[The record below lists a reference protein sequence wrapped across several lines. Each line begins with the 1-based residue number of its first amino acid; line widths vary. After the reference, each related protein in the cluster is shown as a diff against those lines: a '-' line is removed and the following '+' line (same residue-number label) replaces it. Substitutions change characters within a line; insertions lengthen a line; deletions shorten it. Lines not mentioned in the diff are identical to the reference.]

1 MINCLKKLITSLFYL
16 TKARLASEKSG
27 YLYHVALGSQRRN
40 WEERQVM
47 VKLQDIRIE
56 GTSKTPQ
63 VSFVAGTGNLTFKGK
78 SLPENA
84 SGFFEPLYKW
94 ASEYSKNPAESTNL
108 KFNVD
113 YFNTSSVIWMGKI
126 LKVLTK
132 IKKADH
138 ILFVHLYFDIE
149 EYDSMGE
156 EHVRESLSPFLDV
169 TADAT
174 CSVGIRLYG
183 IDDDGNTLKEN
194 IVLI

>member
-1 MINCLKKLITSLFYL
+1 
-16 TKARLASEKSG
+16 
-27 YLYHVALGSQRRN
+27 
-40 WEERQVM
+40 M

-56 GTSKTPQ
+56 ATAKTPM
-63 VSFVAGTGNLTFKGK
+63 VSFVADTGILAFTGK

-84 SGFFEPLYKW
+84 SSFFEPLYKW
-94 ASEYSKNPAESTNL
+94 AGEYAKNPAESTNL

-126 LKVLTK
+126 LKTLTK
-132 IKKADH
+132 IKKSDH

-156 EHVRESLSPFLDV
+156 EDVRESLSPFLDV

-183 IDDDGNTLKEN
+183 IDEDGNTIKEN

>member
-1 MINCLKKLITSLFYL
+1 
-16 TKARLASEKSG
+16 
-27 YLYHVALGSQRRN
+27 
-40 WEERQVM
+40 M
-47 VKLQDIRIE
+47 VKLQDIKIDA
-56 GTSKTPQ
+56 TSKTPA
-63 VSFVAGTGNLTFKGK
+63 VSFTAGTGNLTFTGK

-94 ASEYSKNPAESTNL
+94 ASEYARNPAESTNL

-132 IKKADH
+132 IKKSDH

-156 EHVRESLSPFLDV
+156 EDVRESLSPFLDV

-174 CSVGIRLYG
+174 CSVGLRLYG
-183 IDDDGNTLKEN
+183 IDADGNTLKEN

>member
-1 MINCLKKLITSLFYL
+1 
-16 TKARLASEKSG
+16 
-27 YLYHVALGSQRRN
+27 
-40 WEERQVM
+40 M

-56 GTSKTPQ
+56 ATSKTPQ
-63 VSFVAGTGNLTFKGK
+63 VSFTAASGNLTFTGK

-94 ASEYSKNPAESTNL
+94 ASEYAKNPAESTNL

-132 IKKADH
+132 IKKSDH
-138 ILFVHLYFDIE
+138 ILFVHLYLTSR
-149 EYDSMGE
+149 SMIQWEKRMSGN
-156 EHVRESLSPFLDV
+156 HSHLSWMSRLMLHAVSESG
-169 TADAT
+169 
-174 CSVGIRLYG
+174 CNG
-183 IDDDGNTLKEN
+183 IDEDGNTLKEN

>member
-1 MINCLKKLITSLFYL
+1 
-16 TKARLASEKSG
+16 
-27 YLYHVALGSQRRN
+27 
-40 WEERQVM
+40 M
-47 VKLQDIRIE
+47 VKLKDIKLE
-56 GTSKTPQ
+56 ATTKTPQ
-63 VSFVAGTGNLTFKGK
+63 VSFVAGTGVLTFTGK

-84 SGFFEPLYKW
+84 SSFFEPLYKW
-94 ASEYSKNPAESTNL
+94 AAEYARNPAESTNL

-132 IKKADH
+132 IKKNDH

-156 EHVRESLSPFLDV
+156 EDVRESLSPFLDV

-183 IDDDGNTLKEN
+183 IDEDGNTLKEN

>member
-1 MINCLKKLITSLFYL
+1 
-16 TKARLASEKSG
+16 
-27 YLYHVALGSQRRN
+27 
-40 WEERQVM
+40 M
-47 VKLQDIRIE
+47 VKLKDIKVDA
-56 GTSKTPQ
+56 TSKTPA
-63 VSFVAGTGNLTFKGK
+63 VHFVASTGTLSFTGK

-84 SGFFEPLYKW
+84 SSFFEPLYNW
-94 ASEYSKNPAESTNL
+94 AVDYAKSPAESTNL

-126 LKVLTK
+126 MKVLTR
-132 IKKADH
+132 IKKAEH

-156 EHVRESLSPFLDV
+156 EDVREALSPILDV
-169 TADAT
+169 TADAS

-183 IDDDGNTLKEN
+183 IDEDGNTLKEN

>member
-1 MINCLKKLITSLFYL
+1 MFYWGNS
-16 TKARLASEKSG
+16 ARLGKETTK
-27 YLYHVALGSQRRN
+27 N
-40 WEERQVM
+40 M
-47 VKLQDIRIE
+47 VKLKDIKLE
-56 GTSKTPQ
+56 ATAKTPQ
-63 VSFVAGTGNLTFKGK
+63 VSFVAGTGVLTFTGK

-84 SGFFEPLYKW
+84 TSFFEPLYKW
-94 ASEYSKNPAESTNL
+94 AAEYARNPAESTNL

-132 IKKADH
+132 IKKNDH

-156 EHVRESLSPFLDV
+156 EDVRESLSPFLDV

-183 IDDDGNTLKEN
+183 IDEDGNTLKEN

>member
-1 MINCLKKLITSLFYL
+1 
-16 TKARLASEKSG
+16 
-27 YLYHVALGSQRRN
+27 
-40 WEERQVM
+40 M
-47 VKLQDIRIE
+47 VKLKDIKVE
-56 GTSKTPQ
+56 ASSKTPQ
-63 VSFVAGTGNLTFKGK
+63 VSFVAGTGNLSFTGK

-94 ASEYSKNPAESTNL
+94 AAEYAKNPAESTNL

-126 LKVLTK
+126 LKALTK
-132 IKKADH
+132 IKKNDH

-156 EHVRESLSPFLDV
+156 EDVRESLSPFLDV

-194 IVLI
+194 IVLV

>member
-1 MINCLKKLITSLFYL
+1 
-16 TKARLASEKSG
+16 
-27 YLYHVALGSQRRN
+27 
-40 WEERQVM
+40 M

-63 VSFVAGTGNLTFKGK
+63 VSFSAGTGNLTFTGK

-94 ASEYSKNPAESTNL
+94 ASEYARNPAESTNL

-132 IKKADH
+132 IKKSDH

-156 EHVRESLSPFLDV
+156 EDVRESLSPFLDV

-183 IDDDGNTLKEN
+183 IDDEGNTLKEN

>member
-1 MINCLKKLITSLFYL
+1 
-16 TKARLASEKSG
+16 
-27 YLYHVALGSQRRN
+27 
-40 WEERQVM
+40 M
-47 VKLQDIRIE
+47 VKLKDIRIE
-56 GTSKTPQ
+56 ATAKTPR
-63 VSFVAGTGNLTFKGK
+63 VDFVAGTGNLTFTGK

-94 ASEYSKNPAESTNL
+94 AGEYAKNPAESTNL

-132 IKKADH
+132 IKKSDH

-156 EHVRESLSPFLDV
+156 EDVRESLSPFLDV

-183 IDDDGNTLKEN
+183 IDEDGNTLKEN